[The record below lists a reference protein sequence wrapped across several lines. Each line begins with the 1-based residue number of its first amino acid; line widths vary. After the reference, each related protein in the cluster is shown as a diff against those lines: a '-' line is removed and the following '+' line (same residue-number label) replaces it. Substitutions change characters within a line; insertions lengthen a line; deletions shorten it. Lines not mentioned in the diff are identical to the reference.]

1 MDRLTEREG
10 SRCAGC
16 QDAGEC
22 AYTDG
27 SFPVPCPDAARYER
41 LKDYE
46 NLEER
51 GQLLKLPCPMGSTVY
66 MIVRKRPKIGQPEFS
81 FVKTTYLTENNLL
94 RIVRDF
100 GKTVFSTHE
109 EAERVREANSN
120 G

>member
-10 SRCAGC
+10 SRYVGC

-22 AYTDG
+22 AYADG

-51 GQLLKLPCPMGSTVY
+51 GQLLKLPCPIGSTVY
-66 MIVRKRPKIGQPEFS
+66 MIVRRRPVCRPEFS
-81 FVKTTYLTENNLL
+81 FVKTTRVTQYNVL

-100 GKTVFSTHE
+100 GKTVFLTHE
-109 EAERVREANSN
+109 EAERVREANSD